1 MEFATEKLYPELKMA
16 KKSNKVKINP
26 WFYNSVK
33 PLLRIWLEK
42 NFNLEAT
49 IPDEVKNLKP
59 PYLIL
64 PTHQGFWDPFM
75 AGIYIKHKIYYIASD
90 AVFRSPFFK
99 IVMKLIGAIPKT
111 KAQSDIDALKNIFMV
126 KERGDVIG
134 IFPEGRRTWDGAT
147 LPLVYSTSKLIRM
160 LKVPVVVVVFKGGFF
175 SQPRW
180 GFHIQKGKV
189 TMEYKIL
196 FRDDEVKSMKVDDI
210 HRKLADALSFNEFE
224 YQDEV
229 SIEYK
234 GRKSA
239 EYLEQVLYTCP
250 SCSTLGSMYSK
261 GKNFTCKN
269 CNYELEYNLL
279 RKFESSKNKVIFDN
293 IRDWNLWQ
301 QENLK
306 LYLDNRSLFGKT
318 VLEDSNLIFHT
329 GYKSEKLKY
338 FCTGSLGL
346 VRSTTGDLVIIKKNN
361 GDMLKSFPVTE
372 LNGTNVQ
379 NKERLEFYHQG
390 ILYTIKGRTRRF
402 SAYKWLNAVEYLVSE
417 TTSQFQA
424 N

>member
-1 MEFATEKLYPELKMA
+1 MP
-16 KKSNKVKINP
+16 KKSNKITMNS
-26 WFYNSVK
+26 WFYYIFK
-33 PLLRIWLEK
+33 PLIRIWLQYK
-42 NFNLEAT
+42 FNLEAN

-59 PYLIL
+59 PFLIL
-64 PTHQGFWDPFM
+64 PNHQGFWDPFM
-75 AGIYIKHKIYYIASD
+75 AGIYLKQQIFYIASD
-90 AVFRSPFFK
+90 AIFRSPFFGLLMRLLG
-99 IVMKLIGAIPKT
+99 VIPKT

-134 IFPEGRRTWDGAT
+134 IFPEGRRTWDGVT

-210 HRKLADALSFNEFE
+210 HRKLAGSLSFNEFE
-224 YQDEV
+224 YQNKV

-234 GRKSA
+234 GRKPA

-250 SCSTLGSMYSK
+250 SCSTIGSMYSK
-261 GKNFTCKN
+261 GKKFACNQ

-279 RKFESSKNKVIFDN
+279 RKFESSKNKVFFDN

-301 QENLK
+301 QKNLQSC
-306 LYLDNRSLFGKT
+306 LDKTSFTGKS

-329 GYKSEKLKY
+329 GYKSEKLKH

-346 VRSTTGDLVIIKKNN
+346 IRSTTGDLVIIKKSN
-361 GDMLKSFPVTE
+361 GDILKSFQVTE
-372 LNGTNVQ
+372 LNGVNVQ

-390 ILYTIKGRTRRF
+390 TLYTIKDKTRRF
-402 SAYKWLNAVEYLVSE
+402 SAYKWLNAVEYLVREKS
-417 TTSQFQA
+417 SQFQA